1 MLYHIATVTL
11 INWRKSMSQKI
22 YYHAPTETHISL
34 MSDKLTDTVGNTVFP
49 FHSDD
54 KDKQREFFDQ
64 MLEDLLYLTS
74 KKKHYLMATWTLE
87 TIKALLSKLD

>member
-1 MLYHIATVTL
+1 
-11 INWRKSMSQKI
+11 
-22 YYHAPTETHISL
+22 

-54 KDKQREFFDQ
+54 KDKQQEFFDQ

-74 KKKHYLMATWTLE
+74 KKS
-87 TIKALLSKLD
+87 II

>member
-1 MLYHIATVTL
+1 
-11 INWRKSMSQKI
+11 MSQKI
-22 YYHAPTETHISL
+22 DYYARDPQIPL

-49 FHSDD
+49 FSD

-74 KKKHYLMATWTLE
+74 TKKYYLAASWALE
-87 TIKALLSKLD
+87 TVKALLSKLD